1 MTIQDINWTI
11 KFTRFIKGH
20 MLALDVVEYLI
31 NNNGEYIGSYYT
43 FAEELRGD
51 KKLASNVR
59 NNCMWLKSHNIIY
72 VESTK
77 GRDDYSTVIYLNED
91 WKNQI

>member
-1 MTIQDINWTI
+1 MTTQDINWTI
-11 KFTRFIKGH
+11 RFARLFKGH
-20 MLALDVVEYLI
+20 ILALDIVEYLI
-31 NNNGEYIGSYYT
+31 NNGEEYVGSYYT

-51 KKLASNVR
+51 RNAASNVR